1 MARSALM
8 NVMIGAATKAG
19 RSLTK
24 NYREIANLQ
33 VSRKGP
39 ADFVTEADKQ
49 AEKIIFEELSTA
61 RPGWQF
67 LMEER
72 GDVGGKDKQHRWIV
86 DPLDGTTNFLHSLP
100 MFAVSIALEREGE
113 LAAAVIYNPI
123 MEEMFTAEKGRGAY
137 FNDTRMR
144 VAQRKD
150 LADMVIGTGM
160 PFLGKAGH
168 GKALLEMRAV
178 MAETAGV
185 RRYGAAALDLA
196 YVAAGRL
203 DGFWERD
210 LQPWDVAA
218 GLLMVREAGGFA
230 TDMDGKRAEPF
241 SGSYIAGNEDV
252 TGKLKKLIDKAH
264 MPKTA

>member
-8 NVMIGAATKAG
+8 NVMVDAATKAG
-19 RSLTK
+19 RALT
-24 NYREIANLQ
+24 RDFGEVANLQ

-39 ADFVTEADKQ
+39 ADFVTQADKR
-49 AEKIIFEELSTA
+49 AEKIIYEELSRA
-61 RPGWQF
+61 RPNYQF

-72 GDVGGKDKQHRWIV
+72 GEVGGKDKQHRWIV

-100 MFAVSIALEREGE
+100 MWAVSVALEREGE
-113 LAAAVIYNPI
+113 IVAAVIYNPI
-123 MEEMFTAEKGRGAY
+123 MEELYTAERGQGAF

-144 VAQRKD
+144 VAGRRD
-150 LADMVIGTGM
+150 LADMVMGTGV
-160 PFLGKAGH
+160 PFLGKPGH
-168 GKALLEMRAV
+168 GKFLLEMRSIMGRV
-178 MAETAGV
+178 AGI

-218 GLLMVREAGGFA
+218 GLLLIREAGGFV
-230 TDMDGKRAEPF
+230 TDMNGENADPF
-241 SGSYIAGNEDV
+241 SGSYIAGNDEV
-252 TGKLKKLIDKAH
+252 VSKLKTLIDKSE
-264 MPKTA
+264 MPKAV